1 MILAKKNFH
10 TTIAPLT
17 NLVFSLFPISF
28 VAGNLIINI
37 NLFIFCCLGIFHLR
51 SNILTTRFNLTIK
64 IIFLFFFII
73 FLSTFLS
80 FIKSIYLNEYAA
92 YDLTKLIKSL
102 AFFRFFLM
110 LLIVY
115 YLNQSNILDF
125 KLFFISA
132 SLVPIL
138 ISLDVIYQY
147 IFGFNIAGIK
157 NLYSHNSSFFGDEL
171 IAGGYIKNFSFFS
184 IIFLSFIFK
193 NKSNL
198 RFLLIMFTV
207 CVLGTGIL
215 LSINRMPL
223 ILFVLGLFLL
233 FLVTKDL
240 KKILFASF
248 LVLSLI
254 FGVIISSDA
263 LIKVKYQSYF
273 NNTQHIL
280 FTTLGI
286 SKKVEPI
293 KEIKEIKE
301 KKTSSS
307 EALDIKKNEFE
318 LFKEPPVWDEGKPLQ
333 DDFEFFWVYKIL
345 AEHNHHTKLFVTAL
359 DIWGKNKI
367 LGNGI
372 KSFREDCKKLAI
384 HKKERICSNHPH
396 NYYLEILT
404 EIGILGLLITLIIGL
419 SFIYF
424 VFKNLSVLRTHK
436 LENSILLL
444 ATICV
449 ILEAFPFKST
459 GSIFSTAN
467 MTYLV
472 LVSSIFISYKKRLN
486 I

>member
-1 MILAKKNFH
+1 
-10 TTIAPLT
+10 
-17 NLVFSLFPISF
+17 
-28 VAGNLIINI
+28 
-37 NLFIFCCLGIFHLR
+37 
-51 SNILTTRFNLTIK
+51 
-64 IIFLFFFII
+64 
-73 FLSTFLS
+73 
-80 FIKSIYLNEYAA
+80 
-92 YDLTKLIKSL
+92 
-102 AFFRFFLM
+102 
-110 LLIVY
+110 
-115 YLNQSNILDF
+115 
-125 KLFFISA
+125 
-132 SLVPIL
+132 
-138 ISLDVIYQY
+138 
-147 IFGFNIAGIK
+147 
-157 NLYSHNSSFFGDEL
+157 
-171 IAGGYIKNFSFFS
+171 
-184 IIFLSFIFK
+184 
-193 NKSNL
+193 
-198 RFLLIMFTV
+198 MFTV

-223 ILFVLGLFLL
+223 ILFILGLFLL

-286 SKKVEPI
+286 SKKVEP
-293 KEIKEIKE
+293 IKEIKE